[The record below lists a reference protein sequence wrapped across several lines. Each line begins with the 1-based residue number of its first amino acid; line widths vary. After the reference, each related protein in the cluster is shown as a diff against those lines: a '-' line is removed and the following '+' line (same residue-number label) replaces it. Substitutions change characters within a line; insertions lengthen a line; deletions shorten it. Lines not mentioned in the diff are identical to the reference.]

1 MSDLVIGLVIGS
13 AVLVAAFLLGK
24 QNAKLNKEID
34 EARKANEENKE
45 SLKVR
50 KRTATKSDAAIREW
64 LRTNSKK

>member
-24 QNAKLNKEID
+24 QNAKLSKEID